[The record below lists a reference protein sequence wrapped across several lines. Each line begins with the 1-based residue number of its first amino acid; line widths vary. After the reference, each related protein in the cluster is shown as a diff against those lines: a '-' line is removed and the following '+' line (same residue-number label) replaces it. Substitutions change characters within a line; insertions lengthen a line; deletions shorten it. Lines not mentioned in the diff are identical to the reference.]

1 MNKLTGSRWSALV
14 LLPDRTH
21 GMPPAAFL
29 WINFQTWCLWKS
41 FWSFG
46 GWLCFYLKNNFNS
59 SRKRFTA
66 AFFRW
71 NILVTFCWDILVTFC
86 WDILVIFVETFWSL
100 FVETFWSLFVETFWS
115 LFVETFWSFFV
126 ETFWSLFI
134 ETFWSLKHFGR
145 VSHSCIKTCS
155 NSVH

>member
-1 MNKLTGSRWSALV
+1 MNKLTGSRWSAIV

-71 NILVTFCWDILVTFC
+71 NILVIFCWDILVTFCWDILVIFCWDILVTFCWDILVTFCWDILVTFC
-86 WDILVIFVETFWSL
+86 WDILVIFCWDILVTFYWDILVTETFRSC
-100 FVETFWSLFVETFWS
+100 
-115 LFVETFWSFFV
+115 
-126 ETFWSLFI
+126 
-134 ETFWSLKHFGR
+134 
-145 VSHSCIKTCS
+145 VSQLYQ
-155 NSVH
+155 NLQ